1 LSHEF
6 SGSADALRPWAQARH
21 GNDYSPE
28 DAALG
33 ADADEGDDF
42 RLSSGESESA
52 VPDVSGTSPVVS
64 TDEAD
69 DAAAG
74 AVALFASLTGNGG
87 MLAGRAGIGGA
98 TGK

>member
-1 LSHEF
+1 MSFLVLLTRLA
-6 SGSADALRPWAQARH
+6 GWDQARN

-64 TDEAD
+64 TEE
-69 DAAAG
+69 AAAG
-74 AVALFASLTGNGG
+74 VLTLLTGNGG
-87 MLAGRAGIGGA
+87 MLAGRAGSGGA
-98 TGK
+98 TGI

>member
-1 LSHEF
+1 MSFLVLLTRLA
-6 SGSADALRPWAQARH
+6 GWPQARY

-33 ADADEGDDF
+33 ADADEGDF
-42 RLSSGESESA
+42 MLSSGESDNA
-52 VPDVSGTSPVVS
+52 VPDVSGTSSVLS
-64 TDEAD
+64 TEDAD

-74 AVALFASLTGNGG
+74 TLAVLAGNGG

-98 TGK
+98 TGI

>member
-1 LSHEF
+1 MSFLVLLTRLAGWPH
-6 SGSADALRPWAQARH
+6 ARY

-33 ADADEGDDF
+33 ADADEDDF

-52 VPDVSGTSPVVS
+52 VPDVSGTSPALS

-74 AVALFASLTGNGG
+74 ALALFALLAGNGG

-98 TGK
+98 TGI

>member
-1 LSHEF
+1 MSFLVLLTRLAS
-6 SGSADALRPWAQARH
+6 WAQARN

-33 ADADEGDDF
+33 ADADEGDDV

-52 VPDVSGTSPVVS
+52 VPDVSGTSPVLS
-64 TDEAD
+64 TEEAD

-74 AVALFASLTGNGG
+74 AVALLAGNGG
-87 MLAGRAGIGGA
+87 KLAGRAGIGGA
-98 TGK
+98 TGI

>member
-6 SGSADALRPWAQARH
+6 SGSADALGRSAQARF

-28 DAALG
+28 EAALG
-33 ADADEGDDF
+33 ADADSGDF
-42 RLSSGESESA
+42 MLSSGESESA
-52 VPDVSGTSPVVS
+52 VPDVSGTSPVLS
-64 TDEAD
+64 TEDTD

-74 AVALFASLTGNGG
+74 TLAVLAGNGG

-98 TGK
+98 TGI

>member
-1 LSHEF
+1 VK
-6 SGSADALRPWAQARH
+6 
-21 GNDYSPE
+21 DYSPE

-33 ADADEGDDF
+33 ADADSGDF
-42 RLSSGESESA
+42 MLSSGESESA
-52 VPDVSGTSPVVS
+52 VPDVSGTSSVL
-64 TDEAD
+64 TADEAD

-74 AVALFASLTGNGG
+74 SLALFASLAGNGG

>member
-1 LSHEF
+1 MSFLVLLTRLAS
-6 SGSADALRPWAQARH
+6 WAQARN

-52 VPDVSGTSPVVS
+52 VPDVSGTSPVLS
-64 TDEAD
+64 TEEAD

-74 AVALFASLTGNGG
+74 AVALLAGNGG
-87 MLAGRAGIGGA
+87 KLAGRAGIGGA
-98 TGK
+98 TGI